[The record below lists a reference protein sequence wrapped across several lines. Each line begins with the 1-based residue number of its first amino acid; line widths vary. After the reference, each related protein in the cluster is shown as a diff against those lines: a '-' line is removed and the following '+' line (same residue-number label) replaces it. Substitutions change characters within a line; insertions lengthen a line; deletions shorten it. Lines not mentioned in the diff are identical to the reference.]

1 MNTGT
6 VGGAAKAVSDNQLS
20 ANFTRKEFAC
30 KCGCGLGLKDG
41 DINLELVAVIQGV
54 RDTFKKPVII
64 NSGLRCADHNK
75 RVGGAPK
82 SQHLLGTAAD
92 IRVQGVDPAEVYRYL
107 SAKYPKKFG
116 VGSYNTFTH
125 IDVRPNRAR
134 W

>member
-1 MNTGT
+1 MSTGI
-6 VGGAAKAVSDNQLS
+6 VGGAAKAVADGKLS
-20 ANFTRKEFAC
+20 KNFTRKEFAC
-30 KCGCGLGLKDG
+30 KCGCGYGLNDG
-41 DINLELVAVIQGV
+41 DINPELVRVVQDI
-54 RDTFKKPVII
+54 RDYFGKPVVI

-92 IRVQGVDPAEVYRYL
+92 IRIAGIASKDVFNYADR
-107 SAKYPKKFG
+107 KYPNSHG
-116 VGSYNTFTH
+116 VGHYHNFTH